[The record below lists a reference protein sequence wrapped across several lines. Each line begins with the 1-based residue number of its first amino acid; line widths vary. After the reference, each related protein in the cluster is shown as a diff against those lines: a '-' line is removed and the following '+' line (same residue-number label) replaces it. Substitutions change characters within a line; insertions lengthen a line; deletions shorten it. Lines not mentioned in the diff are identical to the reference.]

1 MYSDTRYLQY
11 SDDEKG
17 KRLVDDFY
25 FILINWNMKKY
36 IPSLQRNAQL
46 EGIAQDEEIRFHF
59 ASEVEKDDEEYFGDS
74 GVMFYYDYPAEE
86 EDTAIFLTNEEFF
99 GVLQEKSEE
108 YLQKHAED
116 RQEVAELLKEIRKKL
131 NV

>member
-1 MYSDTRYLQY
+1 M
-11 SDDEKG
+11 
-17 KRLVDDFY
+17 
-25 FILINWNMKKY
+25 
-36 IPSLQRNAQL
+36 
-46 EGIAQDEEIRFHF
+46 
-59 ASEVEKDDEEYFGDS
+59 EKDDEEYFGDS

>member
-1 MYSDTRYLQY
+1 MYQDTKYLRFSDK
-11 SDDEKG
+11 KG
-17 KRLVDDFY
+17 KEIINNFY
-25 FILINWNMKKY
+25 YCLINWDPAKFV
-36 IPSLQRNAQL
+36 PSLKKHAQL
-46 EGIAQDEEIRFHF
+46 EGIAQNEEIGFHF

-108 YLQKHAED
+108 YLQKRAED